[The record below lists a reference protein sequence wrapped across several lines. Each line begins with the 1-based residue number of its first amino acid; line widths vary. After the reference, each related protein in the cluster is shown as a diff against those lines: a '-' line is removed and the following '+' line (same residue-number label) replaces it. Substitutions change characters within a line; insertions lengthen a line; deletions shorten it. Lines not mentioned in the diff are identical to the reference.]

1 MYGLVGGSAQT
12 LSALPLLI
20 WFCETTTRNQLSAL
34 VLPYHLMQLQCF
46 GEEKSCLW
54 VEENC
59 VFTEKLLK

>member
-1 MYGLVGGSAQT
+1 MDGIRESMKRRELKTKNVW
-12 LSALPLLI
+12 I
-20 WFCETTTRNQLSAL
+20 EI
-34 VLPYHLMQLQCF
+34 F